1 MNVNIVNNIDKNKE
15 LKNKIRLLIKSNI
28 KFFDEILEKN
38 ILKVFKDKHIVI
50 SDKNLREDMIII
62 AKEVYFAG

>member
-1 MNVNIVNNIDKNKE
+1 MNVNIVNNID
-15 LKNKIRLLIKSNI
+15 KNKIRLLIKSNI